1 MEPTEQ
7 PTHCNCPECARDR
20 ELLLMMREMLP
31 MLIMFARSY
40 AMASTTISN
49 KWRELEG
56 ETKFRM
62 VVGRQKPPT
71 TPA

>member
-1 MEPTEQ
+1 
-7 PTHCNCPECARDR
+7 
-20 ELLLMMREMLP
+20 MMREMLP

-62 VVGRQKPPT
+62 VVGRKKPPT